1 MRIIGIDPGLAKTGY
16 AVIDC
21 ENGRRAKLRKSG
33 LIKTTPKDETHDR
46 LAKIYEEV
54 YNLLELGTIQ
64 EVVIEEAVFARG
76 IIAGIKLGQSR
87 GVIMLAVSQLQLPL
101 AQYGPTTIKKIV
113 AGKGNRGKDIVQE
126 AVRRHLKLDE
136 PMKEDEADAAA
147 TVLCHL
153 ASEYD
158 YVFTP

>member
-1 MRIIGIDPGLAKTGY
+1 MKILGIDPGLAKTGY
-16 AVIDC
+16 AIIEC
-21 ENGRRAKLRKSG
+21 ENGRRAKLRRSG
-33 LIKTTPKDETHDR
+33 LIKTTPKQETHDR
-46 LAKIYEEV
+46 LAKIYEAV
-54 YNLLELGTIQ
+54 YDLMEIGIQ

-101 AQYGPTTIKKIV
+101 AQYAPTTIKKIV

-126 AVRRHLKLDE
+126 AVRRHLKLKST
-136 PMKEDEADAAA
+136 MQEDEADAAA
-147 TVLCHL
+147 TALCHL
-153 ASEYD
+153 ASEHG